1 MQRRKVAAGMAASDA
16 AGSGG
21 GHGASEKA
29 AAAPPACS
37 PQKGHAS
44 AVAAARVGSVAARV
58 RGVGGGG
65 ALTVLGIDLV
75 CARRLETKKVPFA
88 VHESERD
95 PTASRVKCAG
105 ALLMLVHSLQFQ
117 PAPPEPK

>member
-1 MQRRKVAAGMAASDA
+1 MAASDA

-21 GHGASEKA
+21 GHGASDKA

-95 PTASRVKCAG
+95 PTASRVNMPARW
-105 ALLMLVHSLQFQ
+105 ASAPLMLVHSLQFQ
-117 PAPPEPK
+117 PAPPELK